1 MSKKEELKAVI
12 FKLVLDIAPEADLQ
26 SLDPSDNLREEL
38 DLDSMDFMNL
48 VEAINKEL
56 SVNIPETDYA
66 KVDSLA
72 CMLSYIEGRT

>member
-1 MSKKEELKAVI
+1 MSKKEELKEVI
-12 FKLVLDIAPEADLQ
+12 FKLISDIAPEADLQ
-26 SLDPSDNLREEL
+26 SLDPSDNLRDEL

-56 SVNIPETDYA
+56 SVNIPEIDYT

-72 CMLSYIEGRT
+72 SMISYIEGRT